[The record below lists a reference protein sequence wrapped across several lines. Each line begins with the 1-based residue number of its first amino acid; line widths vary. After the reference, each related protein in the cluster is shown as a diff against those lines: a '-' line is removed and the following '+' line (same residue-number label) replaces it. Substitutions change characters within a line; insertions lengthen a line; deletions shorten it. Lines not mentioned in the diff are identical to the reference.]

1 MTNYRNRIGE
11 AIAFARNVA
20 GRSQQELADMLGRDK
35 RTIQKWERG
44 EIRIALEDYLDVFDT
59 LHLPVGPY
67 EMWIRHPE
75 LFPRGM
81 EDIKGFSTEKKRR
94 VLADYYLHQAAPLE
108 IEQEYYILFGDHGSN
123 SCGIRQEL
131 LANLQ
136 TPLRDRKRIVNQII
150 DNYYEAR
157 AIGNSDTEKTQ
168 GLAELRAMRAYY
180 YWQICDNFGDA
191 PLVTTTAMD
200 LPAKNTRREIFDFVE
215 NELIEVI
222 PNLSE
227 EVGGNYYGRMTKW
240 AAKALLAN
248 LYLNAQVYINEARWN
263 DCITQCDDIINSGK
277 FTLAENYKDLFRALG
292 VESCKEIIFT
302 IPYDENFATGN
313 SIFMF
318 SWHGEL
324 KKKYNTIDTP
334 WGCGSAMGVT
344 QFIDTYN
351 EKDSRLA
358 DTWLMGQQ
366 LAADGTPLYGTYDK
380 MGEPL
385 IYTKDI
391 PSGNYTSE
399 LEGYRMNKF
408 EVAEN
413 SYSSSNTDIPVFR
426 YAEIMMMKAEC
437 LLRTG
442 KSGAG
447 TLVTQV
453 RQRAFKDNPE
463 LATVTD
469 SQLAGNT
476 CYQYGYV
483 EDYKIVD
490 RGNTDP
496 IQFGRMYDE
505 LGWEFAWEMH
515 RRRDAIRFGIYTT
528 KSWLSHK
535 PEGDYR
541 SVFPIPETVLTSNPN
556 LEQNPNYL

>member
-1 MTNYRNRIGE
+1 MNTYIKILLGTCCSFSILSCSNNLDETVYSKVTEQTYNYTVDDFTPS
-11 AIAFARNVA
+11 IASVYSYL
-20 GRSQQELADMLGRDK
+20 RSQSDHWGYFCAQEVSADAIVMPPNASGWDDGGAYRRMHYQTWNSEQDHVK
-35 RTIQKWERG
+35 NIWSWFYQG
-44 EIRIALEDYLDVFDT
+44 ALLCNK
-59 LHLPVGPY
+59 
-67 EMWIRHPE
+67 I
-75 LFPRGM
+75 
-81 EDIKGFSTEKKRR
+81 
-94 VLADYYLHQAAPLE
+94 
-108 IEQEYYILFGDHGSN
+108 IEQIETGVIP
-123 SCGIRQEL
+123 
-131 LANLQ
+131 
-136 TPLRDRKRIVNQII
+136 TP
-150 DNYYEAR
+150 
-157 AIGNSDTEKTQ
+157 SDTEKTQ

-391 PSGNYTSE
+391 PSGNHTSE

>member
-1 MTNYRNRIGE
+1 MNTYIKILLGTCCSFSILSCSNNLDETVYSKVTEQTYNYTVDDFTPS
-11 AIAFARNVA
+11 IASVYSYL
-20 GRSQQELADMLGRDK
+20 RSQSDHWGYFCAQEVSADAIVMPPNASGWDDGGAYRRMHYQTWNSEQDHVK
-35 RTIQKWERG
+35 NIWSWFYQG
-44 EIRIALEDYLDVFDT
+44 ALLCNK
-59 LHLPVGPY
+59 
-67 EMWIRHPE
+67 I
-75 LFPRGM
+75 
-81 EDIKGFSTEKKRR
+81 
-94 VLADYYLHQAAPLE
+94 
-108 IEQEYYILFGDHGSN
+108 IEQIETGVIP
-123 SCGIRQEL
+123 
-131 LANLQ
+131 
-136 TPLRDRKRIVNQII
+136 TP
-150 DNYYEAR
+150 
-157 AIGNSDTEKTQ
+157 SDTEKTQ

-277 FTLAENYKDLFRALG
+277 FTLADNYKDLFRALG

>member
-1 MTNYRNRIGE
+1 MNTYIKILLGTCCSFSILSCSNNLDETVYSKVTEQTYNYTVDDFTPS
-11 AIAFARNVA
+11 IASVYSYL
-20 GRSQQELADMLGRDK
+20 RSQSDHWGYFCAQEVSADAIVMPPNASGWDDGGAYRRMHYQTWNSEQDHVK
-35 RTIQKWERG
+35 NIWSWFYQG
-44 EIRIALEDYLDVFDT
+44 ALLCNK
-59 LHLPVGPY
+59 
-67 EMWIRHPE
+67 I
-75 LFPRGM
+75 
-81 EDIKGFSTEKKRR
+81 
-94 VLADYYLHQAAPLE
+94 
-108 IEQEYYILFGDHGSN
+108 IEQIETGVIP
-123 SCGIRQEL
+123 
-131 LANLQ
+131 
-136 TPLRDRKRIVNQII
+136 TP
-150 DNYYEAR
+150 
-157 AIGNSDTEKTQ
+157 SDTEKTQ

-556 LEQNPNYL
+556 LEQNDYCIYNHRTTKTNQKYPSVNL